1 MNIEGMPKVNFTTNY
16 TSRESRTC
24 TEIEN
29 PLAGSTK
36 DLIA

>member
-1 MNIEGMPKVNFTTNY
+1 MSVEGMPKVNFTTNY
-16 TSRESRTC
+16 TSHESKTY

-29 PLAGSTK
+29 ALAGSTK